1 MRMLNQ
7 LVHFSTVPLFFL
19 DLAIS
24 SHCFSNSGSSS
35 VSIMAWNVSLNA
47 QALWRMARPELIYNI
62 DIQQYTICT
71 CTSLNN
77 TIPKQKT
84 FGYKIINKMSQFVLH
99 VNWCVYRWGAYTC
112 IQRKKARVLTGC
124 VLVWVV
130 LEGITTDQVH
140 VLQELFACLVL
151 MHVYL
156 RHHSRQIHGLG
167 DHIIVVRHL
176 YV

>member
-112 IQRKKARVLTGC
+112 IQRKKSECAHWLCPCLGC
-124 VLVWVV
+124 TQGHYYRSGPRPPGTLC
-130 LEGITTDQVH
+130 LFGTD
-140 VLQELFACLVL
+140 ACL
-151 MHVYL
+151 
-156 RHHSRQIHGLG
+156 S
-167 DHIIVVRHL
+167 
-176 YV
+176 

>member
-7 LVHFSTVPLFFL
+7 LVQFSTVPLFFL

-47 QALWRMARPELIYNI
+47 QALWRMARPESIYNI
-62 DIQQYTICT
+62 DIQQDTICT

-84 FGYKIINKMSQFVLH
+84 FAYKIINKMSVCSTCKLM
-99 VNWCVYRWGAYTC
+99 CVQMGSLYMYTEKKSKCAHWLCPCLGCTRGHYYRSGPRPPGTLC
-112 IQRKKARVLTGC
+112 LSG
-124 VLVWVV
+124 
-130 LEGITTDQVH
+130 TD
-140 VLQELFACLVL
+140 ACL
-151 MHVYL
+151 
-156 RHHSRQIHGLG
+156 S
-167 DHIIVVRHL
+167 
-176 YV
+176 

>member
-84 FGYKIINKMSQFVLH
+84 FAYKIINKMSQFVLH
-99 VNWCVYRWGAYTC
+99 GNWCVYRWGAYTC
-112 IQRKKARVLTGC
+112 TYREKKRVC
-124 VLVWVV
+124 SLVVS
-130 LEGITTDQVH
+130 LFGLYSRAL
-140 VLQELFACLVL
+140 LQI
-151 MHVYL
+151 
-156 RHHSRQIHGLG
+156 RSTSSRNSLPVWYWCMSIL
-167 DHIIVVRHL
+167 DIIVDRSMGL
-176 YV
+176 EITS